1 LKGAI
6 RHYTH
11 RNLLSTSLIVAPEE
25 KRTEHLGVE
34 TLEELP
40 ITLEKGRNGPRH
52 FLSPGP
58 CKLETAGEVLFV
70 SDSYH
75 NRVVVVA
82 IVGED
87 SEQVKGKVV
96 EVIGS
101 GKRGLKDGSFEDAEF
116 AEPQGLCLCGLT
128 ELNEE
133 GMVLREGCVVVADR
147 SNHCLR
153 EIDFKTRTVKT
164 LCGTGVKGVDVR
176 GGRVGTQ
183 QPLCSPWDVCFLAGY
198 SLGEGESIT
207 RTESGGGRVVFIAM
221 AGLNQIWGY
230 DMQSGIAKR
239 LSGNGMEGHKDS
251 ELLKCAS
258 WAQPSGLALSVN
270 PDGQGTSLFLVQAG
284 LFTN

>member
-1 LKGAI
+1 M
-6 RHYTH
+6 
-11 RNLLSTSLIVAPEE
+11 LSTSLIVAPEE
-25 KRTEHLGVE
+25 KRTEQSGVE
-34 TLEELP
+34 TLEEQP
-40 ITLEKGRNGPRH
+40 TTLEKRRNGPH
-52 FLSPGP
+52 HLLFPG
-58 CKLETAGEVLFV
+58 KLEVAGELLFV

-87 SEQVKGKVV
+87 SEKVKGKVV

-101 GKRGLKDGSFEDAEF
+101 GKRGLKDGSFEEAEF

-128 ELNEE
+128 ELSEE
-133 GMVLREGCVVVADR
+133 GMVLREGSVIVADR